1 MKSTVGEVSFREPA
15 TSGDKEGIES
25 LKLKLL
31 SVVSGLNRGLVAS
44 VDDLQSAEAAAK
56 LLEAAGGPVDLTN
69 DLDKLQGKW
78 RLLYSS
84 AFSSRSLGGSRP
96 GLPTGRLI
104 PVTLGQVFQRIDVV
118 SKDFDNIVDV
128 ELGGPW
134 PLPPVELTATLAHKF
149 GIIGEVGIC
158 VQC

>member
-1 MKSTVGEVSFREPA
+1 M
-15 TSGDKEGIES
+15 
-25 LKLKLL
+25 
-31 SVVSGLNRGLVAS
+31 AS

-104 PVTLGQVFQRIDVV
+104 PVTLGQVLCSLVLLV
-118 SKDFDNIVDV
+118 LLV
-128 ELGGPW
+128 ES
-134 PLPPVELTATLAHKF
+134 
-149 GIIGEVGIC
+149 
-158 VQC
+158 

>member
-1 MKSTVGEVSFREPA
+1 ME
-15 TSGDKEGIES
+15 ES
-25 LKLKLL
+25 DCVVFVVWQ

-104 PVTLGQVFQRIDVV
+104 PVTLGQVLC
-118 SKDFDNIVDV
+118 S
-128 ELGGPW
+128 LS
-134 PLPPVELTATLAHKF
+134 LSS
-149 GIIGEVGIC
+149 
-158 VQC
+158 